1 MTVTPAAIASARN
14 TQRQGAGRLSAS
26 SHDAARQNAHGRRP
40 HARPRDR
47 HRRRPR
53 HRASRRTPPLE
64 PGDTLDEVVVT
75 ANRREQ
81 NVLDVPYNISAVS
94 GPTLSN
100 AGVANLSDISRLL
113 PGVTIPD
120 LGPRANSSNSLII
133 IRGLNVNDPVNSAY
147 LPWGS
152 VPTVSTYVDDV
163 PLFVNL
169 QLADIQRIEVL
180 RGPQG
185 TLYGSGAVGGTIKI
199 LHNVPDLKAFSAEVS
214 TEVSKTDHADARSY
228 GANGILNIPLSDNIA
243 FRLSAGYENTAGFIN
258 ALNEVVFGRNEQP
271 VLADPANPLTSGL
284 SYHTVLA
291 ASTPPKSACTT
302 SERRFS
308 GSPPRGWTLISPIS
322 ARMITPTAFRT
333 RPWATPIKPPR

>member
-1 MTVTPAAIASARN
+1 MATTPAAPSAP
-14 TQRQGAGRLSAS
+14 RQLAQA
-26 SHDAARQNAHGRRP
+26 RRP
-40 HARPRDR
+40 LLATAIAVALGTAPQVY
-47 HRRRPR
+47 
-53 HRASRRTPPLE
+53 AATE
-64 PGDTLDEVVVT
+64 PGETLEEVVVT

-100 AGVANLSDISRLL
+100 AGVTNLCDISRLL

-214 TEVSKTDHADARSY
+214 TEVSRTDHADGRSY
-228 GANGILNIPLSDNIA
+228 RANGVLNIPVSDNIA
-243 FRLSAGYENTAGFIN
+243 FRLSAGYEKMAGYIN
-258 ALNEVVFGRNEQP
+258 VLNQVVFGPTGQP

-284 SYHTVLA
+284 SYQTALGINAAESYNIRAAVLW
-291 ASTPPKSACTT
+291 KVT
-302 SERRFS
+302 S
-308 GSPPRGWTLISPIS
+308 W
-322 ARMITPTAFRT
+322 
-333 RPWATPIKPPR
+333 

>member
-1 MTVTPAAIASARN
+1 VTVTPASIASPPQIPPQYAR
-14 TQRQGAGRLSAS
+14 
-26 SHDAARQNAHGRRP
+26 GRRP
-40 HARPRDR
+40 HSLL
-47 HRRRPR
+47 
-53 HRASRRTPPLE
+53 ASAIAVALGTAPQVYAATE

-94 GPTLSN
+94 GPALSN
-100 AGVANLSDISRLL
+100 AGVSNLSDISRLL

-199 LHNVPDLKAFSAEVS
+199 LHNAPNLKTFSAEVS

-228 GANGILNIPLSDNIA
+228 GAHGMLNIPISDNIA
-243 FRLSAGYENTAGFIN
+243 FRLSAGY
-258 ALNEVVFGRNEQP
+258 
-271 VLADPANPLTSGL
+271 
-284 SYHTVLA
+284 
-291 ASTPPKSACTT
+291 
-302 SERRFS
+302 
-308 GSPPRGWTLISPIS
+308 
-322 ARMITPTAFRT
+322 
-333 RPWATPIKPPR
+333 

>member
-1 MTVTPAAIASARN
+1 MTTTSTSTAAAPPAPRQNEQGRRPLLAAAIAVALG
-14 TQRQGAGRLSAS
+14 TAPQVY
-26 SHDAARQNAHGRRP
+26 AA
-40 HARPRDR
+40 
-47 HRRRPR
+47 
-53 HRASRRTPPLE
+53 TE
-64 PGDTLDEVVVT
+64 PGETLEEVVVT

-100 AGVANLSDISRLL
+100 AGVTNLSDISRLL

-169 QLADIQRIEVL
+169 RLADIQRIEVL

-185 TLYGSGAVGGTIKI
+185 TLYGSGAVGGTVRVI
-199 LHNVPDLKAFSAEVS
+199 HNPPTTERTEFEISARAEQ
-214 TEVSKTDHADARSY
+214 TAHA
-228 GANGILNIPLSDNIA
+228 ANGSYAIDTIFNLPLGD
-243 FRLSAGYENTAGFIN
+243 RLAWRVSASYDEQSGFIN
-258 ALNEVVFGRNEQP
+258 ANRAVVYN
-271 VLADPANPLTSGL
+271 
-284 SYHTVLA
+284 
-291 ASTPPKSACTT
+291 
-302 SERRFS
+302 
-308 GSPPRGWTLISPIS
+308 
-322 ARMITPTAFRT
+322 
-333 RPWATPIKPPR
+333 